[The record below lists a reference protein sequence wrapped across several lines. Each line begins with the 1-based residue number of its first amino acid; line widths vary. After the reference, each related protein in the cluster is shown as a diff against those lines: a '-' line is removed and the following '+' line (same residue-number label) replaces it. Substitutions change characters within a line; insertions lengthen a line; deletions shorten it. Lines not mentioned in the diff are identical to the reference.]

1 MPERRRHAATA
12 NVMLQALSCLET
24 QVFDPILV
32 VGRAAI
38 CRVPILSRFMADKR
52 VSTIERAFQ
61 LAKAGTCRSVSDIRN
76 QLSAEGYD
84 GVHGHLDGMSIKRQ
98 LNAAL
103 AGRGISPSKNDD
115 DDD

>member
-1 MPERRRHAATA
+1 MTD
-12 NVMLQALSCLET
+12 T
-24 QVFDPILV
+24 
-32 VGRAAI
+32 
-38 CRVPILSRFMADKR
+38 R

-61 LAKAGTCRSVSDIRN
+61 LAKVGTCRSVSDIRN

-103 AGRGISPSKNDD
+103 AARGVLPTTSDD
-115 DDD
+115 DD